1 MKEHYDIELSASGIR
16 QVTMLHAQKM
26 VSAAQACIASEHV
39 DGVEHVI
46 AEMDGCMVPVVE
58 IDKES
63 DDKRTGKKLIWKE
76 LKLCL
81 AHACGTKNPVFGGT
95 FSGGVEQAGN
105 QLLDCAIKAGFGKQ
119 SQLHGVGD
127 GAKWIADQV
136 EEQFGDKGSYLID
149 LYHLCEYLSEA
160 APQSEGTVKEWVTT
174 QKDNLKEGRVKQV
187 IDDLKARLEPRDTPD
202 SDAPVRRCYRY
213 MINRDRQFSYKEAIK
228 KKLPIGSGEIES
240 AHRYIV
246 QHRLKISGAWWKTES
261 IDNMLALQ
269 LNRGN
274 RKWGSYWDDQMKEA
288 A

>member
-1 MKEHYDIELSASGIR
+1 MYRKDGRTIRPFSRQADIHCRGYSLPLQRIVVDFAADAAYSKASNKVKEHYDIELSASGIR

-105 QLLDCAIKAGFGKQ
+105 QLLDCAIKAGF
-119 SQLHGVGD
+119 
-127 GAKWIADQV
+127 
-136 EEQFGDKGSYLID
+136 
-149 LYHLCEYLSEA
+149 
-160 APQSEGTVKEWVTT
+160 
-174 QKDNLKEGRVKQV
+174 
-187 IDDLKARLEPRDTPD
+187 
-202 SDAPVRRCYRY
+202 
-213 MINRDRQFSYKEAIK
+213 
-228 KKLPIGSGEIES
+228 
-240 AHRYIV
+240 
-246 QHRLKISGAWWKTES
+246 WKTKPITWCRRRS
-261 IDNMLALQ
+261 
-269 LNRGN
+269 
-274 RKWGSYWDDQMKEA
+274 
-288 A
+288 